1 MITVSGLKIA
11 VAFSV
16 CYGVAS
22 LTQYA
27 VEKSDALID
36 IGLICSVVLS
46 LALISFIVKEGKERI
61 QEKILIISIFTSS
74 ALLIIQYVLYFNAS
88 YLVYNSL
95 NAIIDPVL
103 ILLTVIDVAA
113 MIWISIDKS
122 TNRLQRRDRKLS
134 TAYNRSIFNLQTVGQ
149 IKAGN

>member
-11 VAFSV
+11 SVYSV
-16 CYGVAS
+16 CYAVSA

-27 VEKSDALID
+27 VYKSDALID

-46 LALISFIVKEGKERI
+46 LALIVFIINEGKERV

-74 ALLIIQYVLYFNAS
+74 ALLIIQYLLYFTAT

-95 NAIIDPVL
+95 NAIIDP
-103 ILLTVIDVAA
+103 ILTFLTVVDVAA

-122 TNRLQRRDRKLS
+122 TNRLQRRDREFS
-134 TAYNRSIFNLQTVGQ
+134 ATYNRSIFDLQAVRQ
-149 IKAGN
+149 DKAGN